1 MCLHSQLYKGRL
13 ICSMYKKKI
22 RIWVII
28 NILLAMIV
36 VVEIWI
42 MAGTDSDV
50 QEQAA
55 VSEEQVQKVNE
66 KEEKLTETPVSTP
79 EVTQPPEETVMP
91 EATLTPPKK
100 SSESENLSEETAV
113 ELGELNTI
121 LSDQISG
128 YSETVSVYV
137 KDLLGGGT
145 VQIIGGSQQKAASLI
160 KLYVMASVYEQIQR
174 GNLTEDE
181 EIQTLLR
188 NMITVS
194 DNESTNEVVRR
205 LSPDGTNWQEGS
217 EVTNAYIS
225 QNGYQDTFM
234 GRDVRDYREVPAEG
248 ENYTSVTDCGRI
260 LEAIYR
266 GNCISPEY
274 SAKMLELLKQQ
285 QRRWKIPQG
294 VEQALYVANKT
305 GELEDSQHDAAIIQ
319 LDSAHAYIL
328 CVMTSNVTDGE
339 AAQNDIVSISRT
351 VYQYFYNRL

>member
-1 MCLHSQLYKGRL
+1 
-13 ICSMYKKKI
+13 MYKKKI
-22 RIWVII
+22 KIWLVID
-28 NILLAMIV
+28 ILLAIIV
-36 VVEIWI
+36 TAEIFI
-42 MAGTDSDV
+42 IAGTSSAG

-55 VSEEQVQKVNE
+55 VSEEQVQKENE
-66 KEEKLTETPVSTP
+66 KEETLTETLVSTP
-79 EVTQPPEETVMP
+79 EVTQTPEPTAMP
-91 EATLTPPKK
+91 EATLLPPVKAA
-100 SSESENLSEETAV
+100 ETENSSEETTAT
-113 ELGELNTI
+113 LDELNTI
-121 LSDQISG
+121 LSNQIAG
-128 YSETVSVYV
+128 YNETVSVYV

-145 VQIIGGSQQKAASLI
+145 AQIIGGSQQKAASLI

-194 DNESTNEVVRR
+194 DNESTNELVRR